1 LYQILRNAQPEP
13 AMSAT
18 TKPVFCMRSIGG
30 EQMNIGMDVG
40 YSATKAVSDKR
51 RVNFPSVVGT
61 PDKARFSL
69 NGSNAIILTQPA
81 HVQVGEGAI
90 VQSRFVSRREDRHWV
105 ESDEWYTLALASLT
119 ELTSATRADLRIVT
133 GLPVSFYSDKAQ
145 VRDRLLGE
153 HKVQREGRRAQVLR
167 VTDCRVIPQPFGAL
181 LAATL
186 DNRGRI
192 VDNGLASGAVGVID
206 CGGKTTN
213 LLSVNRL
220 AEIGRETASVNVGA
234 WDAVRAVRGWLA
246 DNCPNLEL
254 RDHQV
259 SDAIIERQV
268 RYYGEPVDLTEAVE
282 VALEPLADQVL
293 AEATQLWNGGAAL
306 DAILVS
312 GGGALLLGPYVKA
325 HFRHARVVSEPVFA
339 NALGF
344 WRFAQRVA
352 SGIN

>member
-1 LYQILRNAQPEP
+1 
-13 AMSAT
+13 
-18 TKPVFCMRSIGG
+18 
-30 EQMNIGMDVG
+30 MNIGLDVG
-40 YSATKAVSDKR
+40 YSATKAVSGKR
-51 RVNFPSVVGT
+51 QVAFPSVCGT

-69 NGSNAIILTQPA
+69 NGSDAIVLTHPS

-90 VQSRFVSRREDRHWV
+90 AQSRFLNRREDRRWT
-105 ESDEWYTLALASLT
+105 ESDEWYSLALASLT
-119 ELTSATRADLRIVT
+119 ELTTATRADLRIVT
-133 GLPVSFYSDKAQ
+133 GLPVAFYSDKAQ

-153 HKVQREGRRAQVLR
+153 HRVQREGRRAQVLR
-167 VTDCRVIPQPFGAL
+167 VSDCRVIPQPFGAL

-192 VDNGLASGAVGVID
+192 TDNGLASGAVGVID

-234 WDAVRAVRGWLA
+234 WDAVRAVRGYLA
-246 DNCPNLEL
+246 DNYPDLDL
-254 RDHQV
+254 RDHQIV
-259 SDAIIERQV
+259 DAIIARQV
-268 RYYGEPVDLTEAVE
+268 RYYGDPVDLTAAVE
-282 VALEPLADQVL
+282 AALEPLADQVL

-306 DAILVS
+306 DAVLVS

-344 WRFAQRVA
+344 WRFAQRGA
-352 SGIN
+352 SE